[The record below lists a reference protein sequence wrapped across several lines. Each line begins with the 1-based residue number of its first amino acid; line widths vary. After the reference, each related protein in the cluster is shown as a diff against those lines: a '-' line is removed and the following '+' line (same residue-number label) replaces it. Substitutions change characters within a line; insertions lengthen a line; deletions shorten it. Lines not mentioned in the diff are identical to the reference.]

1 MENTLLVA
9 LSRQMSLERQIDII
23 SNNVANV
30 NTTGFKADKS
40 LFEEYLTSGAHEDN
54 FGGKDRRVSFVQD
67 RGTFHDFAP
76 GPSEQ
81 TKNPLDVAIDGKAF
95 FAVQTA
101 GGERYTRD
109 GSFQINSQGQLVTT
123 GGDVVLGSNGPVVF
137 QPTDRDINIAKDGT
151 ITVREGAAT
160 RTDAVRGKLRLV
172 SFDAPQKLQKDGRNF
187 FSAPAGTNAIPDTTS
202 RINQGYVEKSN
213 VNSVT
218 EMSRMIEVMRT
229 YQNVSALMQQQSD
242 LRKTA
247 IQSLADVPA

>member
-40 LFEEYLTSGAHEDN
+40 LFEEYLKSGAHEDN
-54 FGGKDRRVSFVQD
+54 FSVRDRRVSFVQD
-67 RGTFHDFAP
+67 HGTYHDLSS
-76 GPSEQ
+76 GPNEL

-95 FAVQTA
+95 FAVQTS

-109 GSFQINSQGQLVTT
+109 GSFQINAQGQLVTT
-123 GGDVVLGSNGPVVF
+123 GGDVVQGANGPLVF

-151 ITVREGAAT
+151 ITVREGT
-160 RTDAVRGKLRLV
+160 TTQTDSIRGKLRLV
-172 SFDAPQKLQKDGRNF
+172 SFDAPQRLQKEGRNF
-187 FSAPAGTNAIPDTTS
+187 FSAPAGVNPIPDPKS
-202 RINQGYVEKSN
+202 SVNQGYVEKSN
-213 VNSVT
+213 VNAVT